1 MKAQWILVLTLLFAL
16 ITAVFAVINVEPVRV
31 NFLFTETQIPL
42 ILVILGST
50 LLGGLIV
57 LFFGMFRE
65 FKLNRKVKQLEKALS
80 EQKKPTENAQA
91 QDVVPSATAGDQLQL
106 RAEERRR
113 RGQGMSHNAATKGCF

>member
-106 RAEERRR
+106 RAEEPPP
-113 RGQGMSHNAATKGCF
+113 QGSRNEP